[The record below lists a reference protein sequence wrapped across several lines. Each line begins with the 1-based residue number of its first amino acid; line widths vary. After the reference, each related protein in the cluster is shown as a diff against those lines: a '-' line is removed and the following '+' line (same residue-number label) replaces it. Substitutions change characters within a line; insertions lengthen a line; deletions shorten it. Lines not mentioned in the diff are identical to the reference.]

1 MTVAS
6 AVRRMASSAIITGAL
21 LASSAVAAHAQPTS
35 IGFFGNGG
43 NVSVRFQL
51 TSAADVD
58 QLYYRVGTAVPTT
71 FGFAPWDGVTGP
83 LSNYTVLT
91 GYNSGNPAGAGVL
104 QTNIGFVCAGCEV
117 VFLLTNTSPLGGRF
131 YTGDPT
137 RGTDGAS
144 QHVSL
149 KNGTLVGG
157 AAIGGGFYTTRFG
170 FEDRMP
176 LASSDADYNDIE
188 FEVAGVGIV
197 PEPSTYALMATGLLA
212 LGVAAR
218 RRRKV

>member
-6 AVRRMASSAIITGAL
+6 AVRRMANSAIITGAL

-43 NVSVRFQL
+43 NVSVRFAL

-58 QLYYRVGTAVPTT
+58 QLYYRIGTNVGPG
-71 FGFAPWDGVTGP
+71 FGFSAVLGD
-83 LSNYTVLT
+83 YTILT
-91 GYNSGNPAGAGVL
+91 GFNSSNPGGVGSQVNL
-104 QTNIGFVCAGCEV
+104 GFVCAGCEV
-117 VFLLTNTSPLGGRF
+117 VFQLRNTTQGGIF
-131 YTGDPT
+131 YTGAT
-137 RGTDGAS
+137 ARSTDNAL
-144 QHVSL
+144 HVSIINPPSFL
-149 KNGTLVGG
+149 PAVGG
-157 AAIGGGFYTTRFG
+157 GTYTTRFG
-170 FEDRMP
+170 FEDRQP
-176 LASSDADYNDIE
+176 LGSSDADYNDIQ
-188 FEVAGVGIV
+188 FEVAGVGVV

>member
-35 IGFFGNGG
+35 VGFFSTGG
-43 NVSVRFQL
+43 NVSVRFAF
-51 TSAADVD
+51 TSAVDDD
-58 QLYYRVGTAVPTT
+58 QLYYRVGNSTPTT
-71 FGFAPWDGVTGP
+71 FGFVAWDGIAGP
-83 LSNYTVLT
+83 ASNYTTVT
-91 GYNSGNPAGAGVL
+91 GFKSLGGAA
-104 QTNIGFVCAGCEV
+104 IGSQFDIGPVCAGCEV
-117 VFLLTNTSPLGGRF
+117 VFMLRNSSPLGGTF
-131 YTGDPT
+131 YTGALS
-137 RGTDGAS
+137 RGTDPLS
-144 QHVSL
+144 PHVSL
-149 KNGTLVGG
+149 SPASNLASSFGG
-157 AAIGGGFYTTRFG
+157 SYNTRFG
-170 FEDRMP
+170 FEDRQP
-176 LASSDADYNDIE
+176 LASSDADYNDIQ